1 MHILEVRYFSVRSG
15 AQTLGDQGFSRVH
28 VWFRGLSMYSVEYFS
43 LVLLKGYC
51 RVTSFSR
58 VHV

>member
-15 AQTLGDQGFSRVH
+15 AQPLGDQGFSRVH
-28 VWFRGLSMYSVEYFS
+28 VWFRGVSMYSVEYFS